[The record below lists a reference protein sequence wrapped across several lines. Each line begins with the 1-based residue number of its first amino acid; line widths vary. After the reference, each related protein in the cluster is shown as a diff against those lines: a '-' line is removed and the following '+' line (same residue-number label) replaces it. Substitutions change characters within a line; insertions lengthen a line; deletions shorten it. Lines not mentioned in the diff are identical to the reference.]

1 MLNADSLSGIRIS
14 LASPEQIKSWSW
26 GEVTKP
32 ETINYRSLKPER
44 DGLFCE
50 RIFGPTKDFECY
62 CGKYKKIRYKGI
74 RCDRCGVEVTLSKVR
89 RERMGHIDL
98 AAPVAHSWFVK
109 GIPSRIGLLLDL
121 SPRSLERVIYF
132 AQYMVIK
139 VDEAAREQLL
149 AELKQE
155 RDKLAER
162 EDLSVEDRMAAE
174 KEAEDKITDVEDLNP
189 MKLLTDSRYRDLR
202 NKYGYMFEA
211 DTGAQAILTTLQKL
225 NLDELHARL
234 HEEINSASGQ
244 RRKKAIKR
252 LQVVE
257 AFRRSGNKP
266 EWMIITVLPVLP
278 PDLRPIVQLDG
289 RRFAT
294 SDLNDLYRRVINRNN
309 RLRRLLDVGAPEIII
324 HNEKRMLQE
333 AVDSLIDNGRQRRA
347 ITGVGNRP
355 LQSRSD
361 VLRGKQGR
369 FRQNLLGKRV
379 DYSGRSVIVVGPDLE
394 LHQCGLPKRMALE
407 LFKPFLMYRLV
418 QQGIAT
424 NIKSAKRMV
433 ERARPEIWGILEDVV
448 KERPVL
454 LNRAPTLHRMSIQA
468 FEPVLIEGSAIQL
481 HPLVCTAF
489 NADFDG
495 DQMAVHVPLSKAA
508 VMEARKAML
517 STHNMVLPSNGEP
530 VVAPTLD
537 MVLGVYY
544 LTSLKTGARGEG
556 QKFGSFKEA
565 ELAYNLEMV
574 DVGAEIEVKAP
585 EADGRLK
592 TTVGRIIFNSV
603 LPTEMGFVNETVDKG
618 MLKKLIARC
627 LKLCGSDAAAKM
639 VDKTKNLGFIYA
651 TKSGTTIS
659 VNDVK
664 VPAEKNQVMKEAE
677 KIVARI
683 EDQHYRGLITDDE
696 RSTGIVDVW
705 TDTTDKITD
714 LVSQSL
720 DRFGSVYMMATSG
733 AKGNISQIRQMAG
746 MRGLMT
752 DPSGKIIEFPIRSS
766 FNEGLTVLEYFIST
780 HGARK
785 GLADTALRTSDAGYL
800 TRRLV
805 DIVQDMIVLEE
816 DCGTTAGI
824 WCTESKDSFLPS
836 LAERIQW
843 RLAAADVVDPKTNKT
858 IVEQNEEIDEEKAK
872 KIVAAGIEQ
881 VYVRSPLTCQSRQG
895 VCQAC
900 YGLDLSK
907 GRKVDLST
915 TVGIIAAQSIG
926 EPGTQLTLRTFH
938 TGGVMGLDITTGL
951 PRVEELFE
959 ARIPK
964 GQAVLSEIDGTAEI
978 ISGDEGYRIRIT
990 NSESYRNEYPL
1001 PPKSEV
1007 LVRDGDRV
1015 EVGAILATKVEAET
1029 AKGKGK
1035 DKDKASAPTP
1045 VLLAPVTGVV
1055 SIEGKNLVISYEE
1068 REEEEYVV
1076 PFTASIRIEKG
1087 AHVKAG
1093 DQLTEGHVNPQDILR
1108 IRGREAAQRYLV
1120 DEIQKVYRSQG
1131 VNINDKHIEVIA
1143 RRMLQKV
1150 RVDSPGDTELLP
1162 GDLVDRFAF
1171 EEINARVVAEGG
1183 EAATA
1188 QTALLGITKAA
1199 LNADSWLAAASF
1211 QETTR
1216 VLTEAAING
1225 KTDRLVGLKENV
1237 IIGRLIPAQ
1246 CLSPEELELTKPVQ
1260 KELIT
1265 QIVDAGLALDTRIE
1279 EPMARIEPDA
1289 ELIAEFVRAGEAE
1302 AIADAE
1308 GEDEADAEGA
1318 SEAEGEA
1325 DTEGEAEE
1333 EGGNGDAEEPE
1344 PE

>member
-1 MLNADSLSGIRIS
+1 MLSADSLSGIRIS

-89 RERMGHIDL
+89 RERMGHVDL

-132 AQYMVIK
+132 AQYMIIK
-139 VDEAAREQLL
+139 INEAAKEQLL
-149 AELKQE
+149 TELKQE
-155 RDKLAER
+155 REKLAER
-162 EDLSVEDRMAAE
+162 EDLSVEDRMTLE
-174 KEAEDKITDVEDLNP
+174 KEVEDKITDVEDLYP
-189 MKLLTDSRYRDLR
+189 FKLLTDSRYREMR
-202 NKYGYMFEA
+202 NKYGHVFEA
-211 DTGAQAILTTLQKL
+211 DTGAQAILTTLQKQK
-225 NLDELHARL
+225 LDELHAKL

-257 AFRRSGNKP
+257 AFRRSGKKP

-433 ERARPEIWGILEDVV
+433 ERARPEIWGILEEVV

-468 FEPVLIEGSAIQL
+468 FESVLIEGSAIQL

-537 MVLGVYY
+537 MVLGCYY
-544 LTSLKTGARGEG
+544 LTSLKSGAKGEG
-556 QKFGSFKEA
+556 QVFGSFAEA
-565 ELAYNLEMV
+565 ELVYNLDMIAL
-574 DVGAEIEVKAP
+574 GAEIDVRVP
-585 EADGRLK
+585 ESGERLK

-603 LPTEMGFVNETVDKG
+603 LPKEMGFVNETVDKS

-627 LKLCGSDAAAKM
+627 LKLCGNEATAAM
-639 VDKTKNLGFIYA
+639 VDKTKHLGFIYA
-651 TKSGTTIS
+651 TRSGITIS

-664 VPAEKNQVMKEAE
+664 VPEGKNQVIKEAE

-683 EDQHYRGLITDDE
+683 EGQHYRGLITDDE
-696 RSTGIVDVW
+696 LYTGIVDEW
-705 TDTTDKITD
+705 TKATDKVTD

-805 DIVQDMIVLEE
+805 DVVQDMIVLEE
-816 DCGTTAGI
+816 DCGTTSGI

-836 LAERIQW
+836 LAERIMW
-843 RLAAADVVDPKTNKT
+843 RLAAAKVVHPKSRKT
-858 IVEQNEEIDEEKAK
+858 IVDQNKEIDEEKVK
-872 KIVAAGIEQ
+872 QIVAAGVDK

-907 GRKVDLST
+907 GRLVDLRT

-938 TGGVMGLDITTGL
+938 TGGVQGLDITTGL

-964 GQAVLSEIDGTAEI
+964 GQAVLSEIAGTAEI
-978 ISGDEGYRIRIT
+978 ISADEGYRIRIT

-1001 PPKSEV
+1001 PPKAEV

-1015 EVGAILATKVEAET
+1015 EVGAILATKVASAT

-1035 DKDKASAPTP
+1035 GKDKEKESAATTP
-1045 VLLAPVTGVV
+1045 VLLAPVTGIV

-1068 REEEEYVV
+1068 REEEEYAV
-1076 PFTASIRIEKG
+1076 PFTANIRIEKG

-1093 DQLTEGHVNPQDILR
+1093 DQLTDGHVNPQDILR
-1108 IRGREAAQRYLV
+1108 IKGREAIQRYLV

-1131 VNINDKHIEVIA
+1131 VSIHDKHIEVIA

-1150 RVDSPGDTELLP
+1150 RVDDSGDTELLP
-1162 GDLVDRFAF
+1162 GDLVDRFNF
-1171 EEINARVVAEGG
+1171 EETNARVVAEGG

-1188 QTALLGITKAA
+1188 QTALLGITKAS
-1199 LNADSWLAAASF
+1199 LNAESWLAAASF

-1246 CLSPEELELTKPVQ
+1246 CLSPEELELTKPPR
-1260 KELIT
+1260 KELTI
-1265 QIVDAGLALDTRIE
+1265 QIVDAGLALATRTE
-1279 EPMARIEPDA
+1279 EPLAQVEPDA
-1289 ELIAEFVRAGEAE
+1289 EIVAELERA
-1302 AIADAE
+1302 
-1308 GEDEADAEGA
+1308 
-1318 SEAEGEA
+1318 SEGEA
-1325 DTEGEAEE
+1325 KIDAEVEGEGEVEAKTEAEVE
-1333 EGGNGDAEEPE
+1333 SEPE
-1344 PE
+1344 

>member
-1 MLNADSLSGIRIS
+1 VLSADSLSGIRIS

-89 RERMGHIDL
+89 RERMGHVDL

-132 AQYMVIK
+132 AQYMIIK
-139 VDEAAREQLL
+139 INEAAKEQLL
-149 AELKQE
+149 TELKQE
-155 RDKLAER
+155 REKLAER
-162 EDLSVEDRMAAE
+162 EDLSVEDRMTME
-174 KEAEDKITDVEDLNP
+174 KEVEDKITDVEDLYP
-189 MKLLTDSRYRDLR
+189 FKLLTDSRYREMR
-202 NKYGYMFEA
+202 NKYGHVFEA
-211 DTGAQAILTTLQKL
+211 DTGAQAILTTLQKQK
-225 NLDELHARL
+225 LDELHAKL

-433 ERARPEIWGILEDVV
+433 ERARPEIWGILEEVV

-468 FEPVLIEGSAIQL
+468 FESVLIEGSAIQL

-537 MVLGVYY
+537 MVLGCYY
-544 LTSLKTGARGEG
+544 LTSLKSGAKGEG
-556 QKFGSFKEA
+556 QVFGSFAEA
-565 ELAYNLEMV
+565 ELVYNLDMIAL
-574 DVGAEIEVKAP
+574 GAEIDVRVP
-585 EADGRLK
+585 ESGERLK

-603 LPTEMGFVNETVDKG
+603 LPKEMGFVNETVDKS

-627 LKLCGSDAAAKM
+627 LKLCGSEATAAM
-639 VDKTKNLGFIYA
+639 VDKTKHLGFIYA
-651 TKSGTTIS
+651 TRSGITIS

-664 VPAEKNQVMKEAE
+664 VPEGKNQVIKEAE

-683 EDQHYRGLITDDE
+683 EGQHYRGLITDDE
-696 RSTGIVDVW
+696 LYTGIVDEW
-705 TDTTDKITD
+705 TKATDKVTD

-805 DIVQDMIVLEE
+805 DVVQDMIVLEE
-816 DCGTTAGI
+816 DCGTTSGI
-824 WCTESKDSFLPS
+824 LCTESKDSFLPS
-836 LAERIQW
+836 LAERIMW
-843 RLAAADVVDPKTNKT
+843 RLAAAKVVHPKSRKT
-858 IVEQNEEIDEEKAK
+858 IVDQNEEIDEEKAK
-872 KIVAAGIEQ
+872 QIVAAGVDQ
-881 VYVRSPLTCQSRQG
+881 VHVRSPLTCQSRQG

-907 GRKVDLST
+907 GRLVDLRT

-938 TGGVMGLDITTGL
+938 TGGVQGLDITTGL

-964 GQAVLSEIDGTAEI
+964 GQAVLSEIAGTAEI
-978 ISGDEGYRIRIT
+978 ISADEGYRIRIT

-1001 PPKSEV
+1001 PPKAEV

-1015 EVGAILATKVEAET
+1015 EVGAILATKVASAT

-1035 DKDKASAPTP
+1035 GKDKEKESAATTP
-1045 VLLAPVTGVV
+1045 VLLAPVTGIV

-1068 REEEEYVV
+1068 REEEEYAV
-1076 PFTASIRIEKG
+1076 PFTANIRIEKG

-1093 DQLTEGHVNPQDILR
+1093 DQLTDGHVNPQDILR
-1108 IRGREAAQRYLV
+1108 IKGREAIQRYLV

-1131 VNINDKHIEVIA
+1131 VSIHDKHIEVIA

-1150 RVDSPGDTELLP
+1150 RVDDSGDTELLP
-1162 GDLVDRFAF
+1162 GDLVDRFNF
-1171 EEINARVVAEGG
+1171 EETNARVVAEGG

-1188 QTALLGITKAA
+1188 QTALLGITKAS
-1199 LNADSWLAAASF
+1199 LNAESWLAAASF

-1246 CLSPEELELTKPVQ
+1246 CLSPEELELTKPPR
-1260 KELIT
+1260 KELTI
-1265 QIVDAGLALDTRIE
+1265 QIVDAGLALATRTE
-1279 EPMARIEPDA
+1279 EPLAQVEPDA
-1289 ELIAEFVRAGEAE
+1289 EIVAELERAS
-1302 AIADAE
+1302 
-1308 GEDEADAEGA
+1308 EDEAKIDTED
-1318 SEAEGEA
+1318 EAEGEG
-1325 DTEGEAEE
+1325 EGEGEVEAKTEAAVE
-1333 EGGNGDAEEPE
+1333 SEPE
-1344 PE
+1344 

>member
-1 MLNADSLSGIRIS
+1 VLSADSLSGIRIS

-89 RERMGHIDL
+89 RERMGHVDL

-132 AQYMVIK
+132 AQYMIIK
-139 VDEAAREQLL
+139 INEAAKEQLL
-149 AELKQE
+149 TELKEE
-155 RDKLAER
+155 REKLAER
-162 EDLSVEDRMAAE
+162 EDLSVEDRMTLE
-174 KEAEDKITDVEDLNP
+174 KEVEDKITDVEDLYP
-189 MKLLTDSRYRDLR
+189 LKLLTDSRYREMR
-202 NKYGYMFEA
+202 NKYGHVFEA
-211 DTGAQAILTTLQKL
+211 DTGAQAILTTLQRQK
-225 NLDELHARL
+225 LDELHAKL

-433 ERARPEIWGILEDVV
+433 ERARPEIWGILEEVV

-468 FEPVLIEGSAIQL
+468 FESVLIEGSAIQL

-517 STHNMVLPSNGEP
+517 STHNMVLASNGEP

-537 MVLGVYY
+537 MVLGCYY
-544 LTSLKTGARGEG
+544 LTSLKSGAKGEG
-556 QKFGSFKEA
+556 QVFGSFEEA
-565 ELAYNLEMV
+565 EQVYNLDMIAL
-574 DVGAEIEVKAP
+574 GAEIDVSVP
-585 EADGRLK
+585 ENGERLK

-603 LPTEMGFVNETVDKG
+603 LPKEMGFVNETVDKS

-627 LKLCGSDAAAKM
+627 LKLCGSEATAAM
-639 VDKTKNLGFIYA
+639 VDKTKHLGFIYA
-651 TKSGTTIS
+651 TRSGITIS

-664 VPAEKNQVMKEAE
+664 VPEGKNQVIKEAE
-677 KIVARI
+677 KIVAKI
-683 EDQHYRGLITDDE
+683 ENQHYRGLITDDE
-696 RSTGIVDVW
+696 LYTGIVDEW
-705 TDTTDKITD
+705 TKATDKVTD

-752 DPSGKIIEFPIRSS
+752 DPSGKIIDFPIRSS

-805 DIVQDMIVLEE
+805 DVVQDMIVLEE
-816 DCGTTAGI
+816 DCGTTSGI

-836 LAERIQW
+836 LAERIMW
-843 RLAAADVVDPKTNKT
+843 RLAAAKVVHPKSRKT
-858 IVEQNEEIDEEKAK
+858 IVDQNEEIDEEKVK
-872 KIVAAGIEQ
+872 QIVAAGVSQ
-881 VYVRSPLTCQSRQG
+881 VCVRSPLTCQSRQG

-900 YGLDLSK
+900 YGQDLSK
-907 GRKVDLST
+907 GRLVDLRT

-938 TGGVMGLDITTGL
+938 TGGVQGLDITTGL

-964 GQAVLSEIDGTAEI
+964 GQAVLSEIAGTAEI
-978 ISGDEGYRIRIT
+978 ISADEGYRIRIT

-1001 PPKSEV
+1001 PPKAEV

-1015 EVGAILATKVEAET
+1015 EVGAILATKVASAT
-1029 AKGKGK
+1029 AKAKSKGK
-1035 DKDKASAPTP
+1035 DKEKESAATTP
-1045 VLLAPVTGVV
+1045 VLLAPVTGIV

-1068 REEEEYVV
+1068 REEEEYAV

-1093 DQLTEGHVNPQDILR
+1093 DQLTDGHVNPQDILR
-1108 IRGREAAQRYLV
+1108 IKGREAIQRYLV

-1131 VNINDKHIEVIA
+1131 VSIHDKHIEVIA

-1150 RVDSPGDTELLP
+1150 RVDDSGDTELLP
-1162 GDLVDRFAF
+1162 GDLVDRFTF
-1171 EEINARVVAEGG
+1171 EETNARVVAEGG

-1188 QTALLGITKAA
+1188 QTALLGITKAS
-1199 LNADSWLAAASF
+1199 LNAESWLAAASF

-1246 CLSPEELELTKPVQ
+1246 CLSSEELESTKPPR
-1260 KELIT
+1260 KELTI
-1265 QIVDAGLALDTRIE
+1265 QIVDAGLALATRTE
-1279 EPMARIEPDA
+1279 EPLTLVEPDA
-1289 ELIAEFVRAGEAE
+1289 EIVAELERA
-1302 AIADAE
+1302 I
-1308 GEDEADAEGA
+1308 EDEAKIDAED
-1318 SEAEGEA
+1318 EAETETEA
-1325 DTEGEAEE
+1325 DSESKA
-1333 EGGNGDAEEPE
+1333 EPE
-1344 PE
+1344 

>member
-1 MLNADSLSGIRIS
+1 VLSADSLSGIRIS

-132 AQYMVIK
+132 AQYMIIK
-139 VDEAAREQLL
+139 VDEAARDRTL

-155 RDKLAER
+155 RDELAER
-162 EDLSVEDRMAAE
+162 DDLSVEDRMTAE
-174 KEAEDKITDVEDLNP
+174 KEVEDKITDVEDLYP
-189 MKLLTDSRYRDLR
+189 LKLLTDSRYRDMR
-202 NKYGYMFEA
+202 NKYGHMFEA
-211 DTGAQAILTTLQKL
+211 DTGAQAILTILQKQ
-225 NLDELHARL
+225 NLDELHAKL

-433 ERARPEIWGILEDVV
+433 ERARPEIWGILEEVV

-537 MVLGVYY
+537 MVLGCYY
-544 LTSLKTGARGEG
+544 LTSLKSGAKGEG
-556 QKFGSFKEA
+556 QVFGSFGEA
-565 ELAYNLEMV
+565 ELAYNLDMIAL
-574 DVGAEIEVKAP
+574 GAEIEVRHP
-585 EADGRLK
+585 ESAERLK

-603 LPTEMGFVNETVDKG
+603 LPKELGFVNETVDKS

-627 LKLCGSDAAAKM
+627 LKLCGNEATAQM
-639 VDKTKNLGFIYA
+639 VDKTKHLGFIYA
-651 TKSGTTIS
+651 TRSGTTIS
-659 VNDVK
+659 VSDVK
-664 VPAEKNQVMKEAE
+664 VPEEKNQVLKEAE
-677 KIVARI
+677 KIVAKI

-696 RSTGIVDVW
+696 RYTGIVDVW
-705 TDTTDKITD
+705 TDTTEKVTD
-714 LVSQSL
+714 LVSQSM

-752 DPSGKIIEFPIRSS
+752 DPSGKIIDFPIRSS
-766 FNEGLTVLEYFIST
+766 FNEGLSVLEYFIST

-816 DCGTTAGI
+816 DCGTTLGI

-843 RLAAADVVDPKTNKT
+843 RLAAAKVVHPKSRKT
-858 IVEQNEEIDEEKAK
+858 IVDQNEEIDEEKAK
-872 KIVAAGIEQ
+872 QIVAAGINQ

-907 GRKVDLST
+907 GRLVDMLT

-964 GQAVLSEIDGTAEI
+964 GQAILSEIDGTAEI
-978 ISGDEGYRIRIT
+978 ISADEGYRIRIT

-1001 PPKSEV
+1001 PPKAEV

-1015 EVGAILATKVEAET
+1015 EVGAVLATKVGAET
-1029 AKGKGK
+1029 TKAKSKGKEKQKESG
-1035 DKDKASAPTP
+1035 ATTP
-1045 VLLAPVTGVV
+1045 VLLAPVTGTV
-1055 SIEGKNLVISYEE
+1055 SIEGKNIVISYEE

-1108 IRGREAAQRYLV
+1108 IKGREAAQRYLV

-1150 RVDSPGDTELLP
+1150 RVDTPGDTELLP
-1162 GDLVDRFAF
+1162 GDLVDRFTF
-1171 EEINARVVAEGG
+1171 EETNARVVAEGG

-1199 LNADSWLAAASF
+1199 LNAESWLAAASF

-1246 CLSPEELELTKPVQ
+1246 CLSPEELELTKPPQ
-1260 KELIT
+1260 RELIT
-1265 QIVDAGLALDTRIE
+1265 QIVDAGLALDSRTE
-1279 EPMARIEPDA
+1279 EPAAQIAPDA
-1289 ELIAEFVRAGEAE
+1289 EIVAELERAGEGEAE
-1302 AIADAE
+1302 TDAE
-1308 GEDEADAEGA
+1308 GEGEVAEEV
-1318 SEAEGEA
+1318 EAEPETRA
-1325 DTEGEAEE
+1325 DS
-1333 EGGNGDAEEPE
+1333 EPE
-1344 PE
+1344 

>member
-1 MLNADSLSGIRIS
+1 MLSADSLSGIRIS

-89 RERMGHIDL
+89 RERMGHVDL

-132 AQYMVIK
+132 AQYMIIK
-139 VDEAAREQLL
+139 INEAAKEQLL
-149 AELKQE
+149 TELKQE
-155 RDKLAER
+155 REKLAER
-162 EDLSVEDRMAAE
+162 EDLSVEDRMTLE
-174 KEAEDKITDVEDLNP
+174 KEVEDKITDVEDLYP
-189 MKLLTDSRYRDLR
+189 FKLLTDSRYREMR
-202 NKYGYMFEA
+202 NKYGHVFEA
-211 DTGAQAILTTLQKL
+211 DTGAQAILTTLQKQK
-225 NLDELHARL
+225 LDELHAKL

-433 ERARPEIWGILEDVV
+433 ERARPEIWGILEEVV

-468 FEPVLIEGSAIQL
+468 FESVLIEGSAIQL

-537 MVLGVYY
+537 MVLGCYY
-544 LTSLKTGARGEG
+544 LTSLKSGAKGEG
-556 QKFGSFKEA
+556 QVFGSFAEA
-565 ELAYNLEMV
+565 ELVYNLDMIAL
-574 DVGAEIEVKAP
+574 GAEIDVRVP
-585 EADGRLK
+585 ESGERLK

-603 LPTEMGFVNETVDKG
+603 LPKEMGFVNETVDKS

-627 LKLCGSDAAAKM
+627 LKLCGSEATAAM
-639 VDKTKNLGFIYA
+639 VDKTKHLGFIYA
-651 TKSGTTIS
+651 TRSGITIS

-664 VPAEKNQVMKEAE
+664 VPEGKNQVIKEAE

-683 EDQHYRGLITDDE
+683 EGQHYRGLITDDE
-696 RSTGIVDVW
+696 LYTGIVDEW
-705 TDTTDKITD
+705 TKATDKVTD

-805 DIVQDMIVLEE
+805 DVVQDMIVLEE
-816 DCGTTAGI
+816 DCGTTSGI

-836 LAERIQW
+836 LAERIMW
-843 RLAAADVVDPKTNKT
+843 RLAAAKVVHPKSRKT
-858 IVEQNEEIDEEKAK
+858 IVDQNKEIDEEKVK
-872 KIVAAGIEQ
+872 QIVAAGVDK

-907 GRKVDLST
+907 GRLVDLRT

-938 TGGVMGLDITTGL
+938 TGGVQGLDITTGL

-964 GQAVLSEIDGTAEI
+964 GQAVLSEIAGTAEI
-978 ISGDEGYRIRIT
+978 ISADEGYRIRIT

-1001 PPKSEV
+1001 PPKAEV

-1015 EVGAILATKVEAET
+1015 EVGAILATKVASAT

-1035 DKDKASAPTP
+1035 GKDKEKESAATTP
-1045 VLLAPVTGVV
+1045 VLLAPVTGIV

-1068 REEEEYVV
+1068 REEEEYAV
-1076 PFTASIRIEKG
+1076 PFTANIRIEKG

-1093 DQLTEGHVNPQDILR
+1093 DQLTDGHVNPQDILR
-1108 IRGREAAQRYLV
+1108 IKGREAIQRYLV

-1131 VNINDKHIEVIA
+1131 VSIHDKHIEVIA

-1150 RVDSPGDTELLP
+1150 RVDDSGDTELLP
-1162 GDLVDRFAF
+1162 GDLVDRFNF
-1171 EEINARVVAEGG
+1171 EETNARVVAEGG

-1188 QTALLGITKAA
+1188 QTALLGITKAS
-1199 LNADSWLAAASF
+1199 LNAESWLAAASF

-1246 CLSPEELELTKPVQ
+1246 CLSPEELELTKPPR
-1260 KELIT
+1260 KELTI
-1265 QIVDAGLALDTRIE
+1265 QIVDAGLALATRTE
-1279 EPMARIEPDA
+1279 EPLAQVEPDA
-1289 ELIAEFVRAGEAE
+1289 EIVAELERA
-1302 AIADAE
+1302 
-1308 GEDEADAEGA
+1308 
-1318 SEAEGEA
+1318 SEGEA
-1325 DTEGEAEE
+1325 KIDAEVEGEGEVEAKTEAEVE
-1333 EGGNGDAEEPE
+1333 SEPE
-1344 PE
+1344 

>member
-1 MLNADSLSGIRIS
+1 MLSADSLSGIRIS

-132 AQYMVIK
+132 AQYMIIK
-139 VDEAAREQLL
+139 VDEAARDRTL

-155 RDKLAER
+155 RDELAER
-162 EDLSVEDRMAAE
+162 DDLSVEDRMTAE
-174 KEAEDKITDVEDLNP
+174 KEIEDKITDVEDLYP
-189 MKLLTDSRYRDLR
+189 LKLLTDSRYREMR
-202 NKYGYMFEA
+202 NKYGHMFEA
-211 DTGAQAILTTLQKL
+211 DTGAQAILTILQKQ
-225 NLDELHARL
+225 NLDELHAKL

-433 ERARPEIWGILEDVV
+433 ERARPEIWGILEEVV

-517 STHNMVLPSNGEP
+517 STRNMVLPSNGEP

-537 MVLGVYY
+537 MVLGCYY
-544 LTSLKTGARGEG
+544 LTSLKSGAKGEG
-556 QKFGSFKEA
+556 HVFGSFEEA
-565 ELAYNLEMV
+565 ELAYNLGTIAL
-574 DVGAEIEVKAP
+574 GADIEVRHP
-585 EADGRLK
+585 ESSERLK

-603 LPTEMGFVNETVDKG
+603 LPREMGFVNETVDKA

-627 LKLCGSDAAAKM
+627 LKLGGSEAAAQM
-639 VDKTKNLGFIYA
+639 VDKTKHLGFIYA
-651 TKSGTTIS
+651 TRSGTTIS
-659 VNDVK
+659 VSDVK
-664 VPAEKNQVMKEAE
+664 VPEEKNQVLKEAE

-696 RSTGIVDVW
+696 RYTGIVDVW
-705 TDTTDKITD
+705 TDTTERVTD
-714 LVSQSL
+714 LVSQSM

-752 DPSGKIIEFPIRSS
+752 DPSGKIIDFPIRSS
-766 FNEGLTVLEYFIST
+766 FNEGLSVLEYFIST

-824 WCTESKDSFLPS
+824 WCTETKDSFLPS
-836 LAERIQW
+836 LAERIMW
-843 RLAAADVVDPKTNKT
+843 RLAAAKITHPKTRKT
-858 IVEQNEEIDEEKAK
+858 IIDQNEPIDEEKARQ
-872 KIVAAGIEQ
+872 IVDAGIKQ

-907 GRKVDLST
+907 GRLVDLST

-978 ISGDEGYRIRIT
+978 ISADEGYRIRIT

-1001 PPKSEV
+1001 PPKAEV
-1007 LVRDGDRV
+1007 LVNDGDRV
-1015 EVGAILATKVEAET
+1015 EVGAVLATKAGAET
-1029 AKGKGK
+1029 AKAKGKGK
-1035 DKDKASAPTP
+1035 DKDSTAPTP
-1045 VLLAPVTGVV
+1045 VLLAPVTGTV
-1055 SIEGKNLVISYEE
+1055 SIEGKNIVISYEE

-1076 PFTASIRIEKG
+1076 PFTANIRIEKG

-1108 IRGREAAQRYLV
+1108 IKGREAAQRYLV

-1150 RVDSPGDTELLP
+1150 RVDTPGDTELLP
-1162 GDLVDRFAF
+1162 GDLVDRFTF
-1171 EEINARVVAEGG
+1171 EETNARVVAEGG

-1199 LNADSWLAAASF
+1199 LNAESWLAAASF

-1246 CLSPEELELTKPVQ
+1246 CLSPEELELTKPPQ
-1260 KELIT
+1260 KDLIT
-1265 QIVDAGLALDTRIE
+1265 QIVDAGLALDSRTE
-1279 EPMARIEPDA
+1279 EPVAQTEPDA
-1289 ELIAEFVRAGEAE
+1289 EIVAELEHASEGETGSEDEGEAE
-1302 AIADAE
+1302 AE
-1308 GEDEADAEGA
+1308 
-1318 SEAEGEA
+1318 
-1325 DTEGEAEE
+1325 
-1333 EGGNGDAEEPE
+1333 EEPE
-1344 PE
+1344 TEADSDSE

>member
-1 MLNADSLSGIRIS
+1 VLSADSLSGIRIS

-132 AQYMVIK
+132 AQYMIIK
-139 VDEAAREQLL
+139 VDEAARDRTL

-155 RDKLAER
+155 RDEVAER
-162 EDLSVEDRMAAE
+162 DDLSVEDRMTAE
-174 KEAEDKITDVEDLNP
+174 KEVEDKITDVEDLYP
-189 MKLLTDSRYRDLR
+189 LKLLTDSRYRDMR
-202 NKYGYMFEA
+202 NKYGHMFEA
-211 DTGAQAILTTLQKL
+211 DTGAQAILTTLQKQ
-225 NLDELHARL
+225 NLDELHAKL

-433 ERARPEIWGILEDVV
+433 ERARPEIWGILEEVV

-517 STHNMVLPSNGEP
+517 STRNMVLPSNGEP

-537 MVLGVYY
+537 MVLGCYY
-544 LTSLKTGARGEG
+544 LTSLKSGAKGEG
-556 QKFGSFKEA
+556 QVFGSFEEA
-565 ELAYNLEMV
+565 ELAYNLDMIAL
-574 DVGAEIEVKAP
+574 GAEIEVRHP
-585 EADGRLK
+585 ESEKRLK
-592 TTVGRIIFNSV
+592 TTVGRIIFNFV
-603 LPTEMGFVNETVDKG
+603 LPKEMGFVNETVDKS
-618 MLKKLIARC
+618 MLKKLIAGC
-627 LKLCGSDAAAKM
+627 LKLCGNEAAAGM
-639 VDKTKNLGFIYA
+639 VDKIKHLGFIYA
-651 TKSGTTIS
+651 TRSGTTIS

-664 VPAEKNQVMKEAE
+664 VPEEKNQVLKEAE
-677 KIVARI
+677 KIVAKI

-696 RSTGIVDVW
+696 RYTGIVDVW
-705 TDTTDKITD
+705 TDTTEKVTD

-752 DPSGKIIEFPIRSS
+752 DPSGKIIDFPIRSS
-766 FNEGLTVLEYFIST
+766 FNEGLSVLEYFIST

-816 DCGTTAGI
+816 DCGTTTGI

-836 LAERIQW
+836 LAERIMW
-843 RLAAADVVDPKTNKT
+843 RLAAAKVVHPKSRKT
-858 IVEQNEEIDEEKAK
+858 IVGQNEEIDEEKAK
-872 KIVAAGIEQ
+872 QIVAAGIDQ
-881 VYVRSPLTCQSRQG
+881 VYVRSPLTCQSRLG

-907 GRKVDLST
+907 GRLVDMST

-978 ISGDEGYRIRIT
+978 ISADEGYRIRIT

-1001 PPKSEV
+1001 PPKAEL

-1015 EVGAILATKVEAET
+1015 EVGAILATKAGAET
-1029 AKGKGK
+1029 AKAKSKGK
-1035 DKDKASAPTP
+1035 DKESAAPTP
-1045 VLLAPVTGVV
+1045 VLLAPVTGTV

-1108 IRGREAAQRYLV
+1108 IKGREAAQRYLV

-1150 RVDSPGDTELLP
+1150 RVDTPGDTELLP
-1162 GDLVDRFAF
+1162 GDLVDRFTF
-1171 EEINARVVAEGG
+1171 EETNARVVAEGG

-1199 LNADSWLAAASF
+1199 LNAESWLAAASF

-1246 CLSPEELELTKPVQ
+1246 CLSPEELELTKPPQ
-1260 KELIT
+1260 KDLIT
-1265 QIVDAGLALDTRIE
+1265 QIVDAGLALDSRTE
-1279 EPMARIEPDA
+1279 EPMVQIEPDA
-1289 ELIAEFVRAGEAE
+1289 EIVADLERVSEGETDAEDEAE
-1302 AIADAE
+1302 AE
-1308 GEDEADAEGA
+1308 TEVEEE
-1318 SEAEGEA
+1318 SEPEAE
-1325 DTEGEAEE
+1325 
-1333 EGGNGDAEEPE
+1333 PE
-1344 PE
+1344 